1 MEADSDLETM
11 KIRDDLNRWM
21 DSFEEEGGEVGV
33 QGGDGEFFVNAFMIY
48 DLAERLHEMSHNM
61 EDEGASSGVH
71 FASYIIA
78 DMLQAVMIRTTDSFD
93 ISFIIDEDGE
103 EDE

>member
-1 MEADSDLETM
+1 
-11 KIRDDLNRWM
+11 
-21 DSFEEEGGEVGV
+21 
-33 QGGDGEFFVNAFMIY
+33 
-48 DLAERLHEMSHNM
+48 MSHNM
-61 EDEGASSGVH
+61 EDEGAASGVH

-103 EDE
+103 ENE